1 METKKYDLI
10 IIGTGPGGIWGAR
23 TATDFG
29 KRVAIVEQTGMIG
42 GAAFNTGTVPSKAL
56 RETALALS
64 GWRSREL
71 FGVDLS
77 LHREATIGDFMY
89 HEKHVSEHQRQ
100 RFEGLLRAQGVE
112 IFYGKGSFVD
122 PHTKLKTTLP
132 PTISFSSSCPR

>member
-1 METKKYDLI
+1 
-10 IIGTGPGGIWGAR
+10 
-23 TATDFG
+23 
-29 KRVAIVEQTGMIG
+29 VAPRL
-42 GAAFNTGTVPSKAL
+42 NTGTVPSKAL

-100 RFEGLLRAQGVE
+100 GLRVFFVHRVSRSFTAKGVLSIHIPFRLSGLLARSSRSKATRFLSPLARLLSARQN
-112 IFYGKGSFVD
+112 FLF
-122 PHTKLKTTLP
+122 TTNESVT
-132 PTISFSSSCPR
+132 PTRFSN